1 MNRVY
6 FDAYQ
11 WHQWPIT
18 LVISSDGLQMLEF
31 STPQKLQF
39 REAARRPD
47 IQFIH
52 DAKAL
57 DPYLSQLREYF
68 IGERR
73 QFDMP
78 LDLKGTAFQ
87 LRVWQFLQSIPY
99 GQVTSY
105 QEAASA
111 TGNSKAVRAAG
122 MANNRNPV
130 SIVVPCHRVVGKNG
144 ALVGY
149 GGGLDL
155 KETLLQ
161 LEGVGVKNSRIITD
175 ESWMKNH

>member
-1 MNRVY
+1 MNKLY
-6 FDAYQ
+6 FDTYQ
-11 WHQWPIT
+11 WNQWPIT
-18 LVISSDGLQMLEF
+18 LVISSAGLEMLEF
-31 STPQKLQF
+31 STPQRLQSF
-39 REAARRPD
+39 EAERRPG

-57 DPYLSQLREYF
+57 DPYIAQLKEYF
-68 IGERR
+68 NGERR
-73 QFDMP
+73 QFEMP

-87 LRVWQFLQSIPY
+87 LRVWQFLLSIPY
-99 GQVTSY
+99 GQVASY

-155 KETLLQ
+155 KEALLL
-161 LEGVGVKNSRIITD
+161 LEGVDVRDGRIIAD